1 MRKGR
6 PAGHEMLYKQ
16 TVFFSSVSV
25 PAALFLAACLIVGV
39 SDGDTV
45 TARCG
50 KPQDYQQVK
59 VRLGGIDAPEK
70 RQPFG
75 QRSKQSLSDLCYLQ
89 QARLTP
95 KSIDRYGRTVGD
107 VNCRDQDAARH
118 QVRAGMAWVFDSYA
132 RGYEGLYVLQDQAR
146 ARKAGLWADRQ
157 PMAPWEWRKAERGH

>member
-1 MRKGR
+1 M
-6 PAGHEMLYKQ
+6 
-16 TVFFSSVSV
+16 
-25 PAALFLAACLIVGV
+25 PAALFLATCLIVGV

-50 KPQDYQQVK
+50 KPQAYQQVK

-89 QARLTP
+89 QAKLTP

-157 PMAPWEWRKAERGH
+157 PMAPWEWRQAERAH